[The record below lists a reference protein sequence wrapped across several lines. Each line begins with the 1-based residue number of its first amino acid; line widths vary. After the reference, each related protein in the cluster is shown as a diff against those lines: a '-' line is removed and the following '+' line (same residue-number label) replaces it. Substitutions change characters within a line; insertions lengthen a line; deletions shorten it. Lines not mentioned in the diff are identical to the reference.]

1 MMWNVIG
8 IIKLGKTQR
17 KFNKPVEATTENAA
31 KEKTFALF
39 GSLNGVRR
47 SNIKIDSVEKSGA

>member
-8 IIKLGKTQR
+8 NIKLGKAQR
-17 KFNKPVEATTENAA
+17 KFNKSVEAATENAA

-39 GSLNGVRR
+39 GSVNGVRR
-47 SNIKIDSVEKSGA
+47 SNVKIETVEKSGA